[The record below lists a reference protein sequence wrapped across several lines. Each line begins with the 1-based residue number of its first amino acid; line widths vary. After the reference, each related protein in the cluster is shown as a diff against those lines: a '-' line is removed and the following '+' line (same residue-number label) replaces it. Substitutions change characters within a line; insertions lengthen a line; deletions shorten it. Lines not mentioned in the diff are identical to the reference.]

1 MGFLISIPVLI
12 VITILQTTVVSRMTL
27 LNGQAD
33 LMLIILTAWALQ
45 RQVETSWQW
54 SVLGGL
60 FIDYFSGLPFGIY
73 TVSYLAINGLAL
85 VLRGRIWRFSYVMHL
100 LLALVGTLMIHVFS
114 VIIIVLQGTPLEL
127 STILQQVTLP
137 SLLLNLLLTFPIF
150 LLVKDAAE
158 QFYPEEIEI

>member
-12 VITILQTTVVSRMTL
+12 VVTILQTTVVSRMTL

-60 FIDYFSGLPFGIY
+60 FIDHFSGLPFGIY
-73 TVSYLAINGLAL
+73 TVSYLVINGLAL

-100 LLALVGTLMIHVFS
+100 LLALVGTLMIHGFS

-127 STILQQVTLP
+127 GSILQQVTLP

-150 LLVKDAAE
+150 LLVKDIAE